1 MLYDS
6 TKTLLQG
13 ILRTLE
19 AADEAAWDGQIESC
33 NQALYEMHQMSAP
46 SYKPYKTDR
55 SDAKWPSRVPD
66 SEKLIRAMP
75 HVKTMASAIRR
86 RDQATALV
94 SGRAAL
100 AAM

>member
-13 ILRTLE
+13 ILRALE
-19 AADEAAWDGQIESC
+19 TPDDEAWDGQIEC
-33 NQALYEMHQMSAP
+33 CKQALFEMHQMSSPA
-46 SYKPYKTDR
+46 YKPYKTDR
-55 SDAKWPSRVPD
+55 SDGKGPVRVPD
-66 SEKLIRAMP
+66 TEKLVRAMP
-75 HVKTMASAIRR
+75 HVKTMAIAIRR
-86 RDQATALV
+86 RDQAAALQ

>member
-75 HVKTMASAIRR
+75 HVKSMASAIRR

-94 SGRAAL
+94 IGRADL

>member
-1 MLYDS
+1 MLYES

-13 ILRTLE
+13 ILRALE
-19 AADEAAWDGQIESC
+19 TPDDVVWDSQIESC
-33 NQALYEMHQMSAP
+33 KQALYEMHQMSSP

-55 SDAKWPSRVPD
+55 AAGQNGGRVPD
-66 SEKLIRAMP
+66 TERLIRAMP

-86 RDQATALV
+86 RDQATAIQ

-100 AAM
+100 SAM